1 MSEAR
6 VSPADLVWSQ
16 IRYED
21 KLFWRSPVAAFF
33 VLVMPLI
40 FLVVFVLIF
49 GNDQVSSLG
58 VTLAQFYAP
67 SLAVFGAVSATYT
80 NLAMGTT
87 LAREEGILKRV
98 RGTPLPPWIYMTGRV
113 GSAVYIAFVAVLLMV
128 GVGVVFYG
136 VSVYARALPAAVV
149 TLAVGIA
156 CWAALGLVVAA
167 LAPSSDATSPITNA
181 TLLPLAFISGVFITP
196 SESMPGWLDAVAGI
210 FPLKHFA
217 VAFREAFDPGFL
229 ATHGSWVEQ
238 FHWRDLAIMAVW
250 AVGAIVVATRYFS
263 WSPRSGSGSGRRR
276 RRVATD

>member
-87 LAREEGILKRV
+87 LAWEEGILKRV
-98 RGTPLPPWIYMTGRV
+98 RGTPLHTR
-113 GSAVYIAFVAVLLMV
+113 
-128 GVGVVFYG
+128 
-136 VSVYARALPAAVV
+136 
-149 TLAVGIA
+149 
-156 CWAALGLVVAA
+156 
-167 LAPSSDATSPITNA
+167 PSMNA
-181 TLLPLAFISGVFITP
+181 QLRR
-196 SESMPGWLDAVAGI
+196 W
-210 FPLKHFA
+210 
-217 VAFREAFDPGFL
+217 
-229 ATHGSWVEQ
+229 
-238 FHWRDLAIMAVW
+238 
-250 AVGAIVVATRYFS
+250 IVVGPQAWRAA
-263 WSPRSGSGSGRRR
+263 R
-276 RRVATD
+276 